1 MGLTIHDYI
10 SIAKNYRRVYSK
22 YPLVIARQIPKLRKS
37 RIRDDIYIKVTLK
50 DGRSFQ
56 LPFGLVNCY
65 ASFTSLQNSIK
76 NENIKNIDIDRNLL
90 FFQFGGKPVYLDPSR
105 FSDPYCVF
113 LHEEYKF
120 LKVEGKDVIDV
131 GMNVGDSTIYF
142 ALKGARRVI
151 GLEPFPYAF
160 SYAEKNI
167 ELNNIEN
174 CILLNAG
181 YGEDGETS
189 VESKKISSISSST
202 SHLKQPNNNGKK
214 IKIYSLRSIIEL
226 YEIEKCVVKMDCE
239 GCEYSLINEPDSV
252 FDHIEM
258 MQIEYHYGIQNLVN
272 KLESVGFTVKF
283 TQPQKSYNPASKST
297 AETGYIYAEKQQ

>member
-1 MGLTIHDYI
+1 MNNLVLTIHDYI
-10 SIAKNYRRVYSK
+10 SVAKNYRRVYSK
-22 YPLVIARQIPKLRKS
+22 YPLVIARQILKLRKS
-37 RIRDDIYIKVTLK
+37 RIREDIYINVTLK
-50 DGRSFQ
+50 DGRSYQ

-65 ASFTSLQNSIK
+65 ASFIAYGILLK

-90 FFQFGGKPVYLDPSR
+90 FFQFEGKPVYLDPSR
-105 FSDPYCVF
+105 YSDPYAVF
-113 LHEEYKF
+113 LREEYKF

-151 GLEPFPYAF
+151 GIEPFPYAF

-167 ELNNIEN
+167 ELNNIKN
-174 CILLNAG
+174 CKLLNAG

-189 VESKKISSISSST
+189 VDSKKISSNI
-202 SHLKQPNNNGKK
+202 SHLEQSDNNGEK

-226 YEIEKCVVKMDCE
+226 YEIEKCVVKMNCQ

-258 MQIEYHYGIQNLVN
+258 IQIEYHYGIQNLVS
-272 KLESVGFTVKF
+272 KLKSVGFTVKF
-283 TQPQKSYNPASKST
+283 TLRQKSYNTASKKT
-297 AETGYIYAEKQQ
+297 AEIGYIYAEKQQ